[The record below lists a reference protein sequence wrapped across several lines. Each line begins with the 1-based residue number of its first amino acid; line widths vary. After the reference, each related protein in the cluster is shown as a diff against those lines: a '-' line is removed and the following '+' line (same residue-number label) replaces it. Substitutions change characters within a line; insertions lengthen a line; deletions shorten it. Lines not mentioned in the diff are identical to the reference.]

1 MFIRKFSNFK
11 EAKEVYIE
19 RVLYHIHY
27 KKLGKRIK
35 EEIEN
40 HMDDMYDDFKDNFD
54 NELDVAKKVIDEMG
68 DPDELGLS
76 LKETN
81 KRILFVARLFKIT
94 VGISA
99 IPLTF
104 VITALIANIFSEV
117 RPYFTATDIETKEM
131 RIVENYNNG
140 EPIKF
145 LFETEMDGI
154 VHRYYLPE
162 KQGQNNDIYFHT
174 QSIKVFGIS
183 VKDKFVEYG
192 RSMGPLDNEM
202 TIQPGI
208 STHLQDSYLVLTA
221 PADYKYVRFR
231 FQRNECSIANE
242 ATAFWGDYI
251 EIPQDIT
258 YENPFIVF
266 IDCPDGCYWYQR
278 EFYNEKKEV
287 IVPTVN
293 SSNRQW
299 SSSTTFW

>member
-1 MFIRKFSNFK
+1 MREIKDFETEKKI
-11 EAKEVYIE
+11 YIGK
-19 RVLYHIHY
+19 VLEHIHY
-27 KKLGKRIK
+27 KKLHTRIYN
-35 EEIEN
+35 EISN
-40 HMDDMYDDFKDNFD
+40 HMDDMYDDFSTECDDEK
-54 NELDVAKKVIDEMG
+54 EITKRVLEEMG
-68 DPDELGLS
+68 HPHYLGLE
-76 LKETN
+76 LKKAN
-81 KRILFVARLFKIT
+81 KVKIFWARVFKIAI
-94 VGISA
+94 GISA

-117 RPYFTATDIETKEM
+117 HPYFKATDIETKEM
-131 RIVENYNNG
+131 SIVEKYNNG

-154 VHRYYLPE
+154 VYRYYLPE
-162 KQGQNNDIYFHT
+162 TQSKSNDILFHT

-208 STHLQDSYLVLTA
+208 TTHLQDSYLVLTA

-287 IVPTVN
+287 IVPTEN

-299 SSSTTFW
+299 SSSTTF